1 MAKSDKELAIELA
14 GRYLQGYYSNCKTPL
29 TPEGLEVLLKGFYEA
44 VQKLPNPAEAS
55 EISE

>member
-14 GRYLQGYYSNCKTPL
+14 GRYLQGYYSHCGTPI

-44 VQKLPNPAEAS
+44 VQKLPDPAEAS
-55 EISE
+55 DHSE